1 MRFPPLGEVSPSPLS
16 LSFGHSALGE
26 GSLFKLFSPCSSKLM
41 FLRSGGGVRSA
52 DDAAMPL
59 LLESDDEIT
68 DVIDNGL
75 LWVITDA
82 NFDVS
87 DAAAAAVVVA
97 IDKFCGCCDVEK
109 EVGGHRLVCGGD
121 ESTTASCTATD
132 DVIRV
137 CKGAGVVVGQPPVV
151 IPPPRSFSQEVSIS
165 PS

>member
-1 MRFPPLGEVSPSPLS
+1 VRFPPLGEVSPSPLS

-52 DDAAMPL
+52 DDAAIPL

-97 IDKFCGCCDVEK
+97 IDIFCGCCDVEK

>member
-1 MRFPPLGEVSPSPLS
+1 
-16 LSFGHSALGE
+16 
-26 GSLFKLFSPCSSKLM
+26 M